1 MLAVRTHRQS
11 IRTWPSQP
19 YRTRAR
25 AISVGKVLV
34 KPRMTNSHVRE
45 RMTAGISPA
54 RRMVPRAPV
63 RDRRLPAVAALWWR
77 RQASSNHTS
86 ACVRRV
92 RYTTTMPVG
101 HSARRRTRAA
111 APGRAS
117 RRNIRRPIWKV
128 RYEVQEPITDLLN
141 WRQAG
146 LVRQGALGPPCGS
159 IPRASV
165 RLPRPARRST
175 VCAVRGRC
183 VVLASGL
190 AACGSRVGGRGLCG
204 GRPGRDRVVERPRG
218 GRDPAARK
226 REQVW
231 IEFGGGSSGEA
242 VKSPIRQLAMA
253 SAHLSLCPVRHRNG
267 QGEAALGV
275 CNGTKFSGCGLSS

>member
-92 RYTTTMPVG
+92 RYTTTTPVG
-101 HSARRRTRAA
+101 HSTRRRTRAA
-111 APGRAS
+111 APG
-117 RRNIRRPIWKV
+117 
-128 RYEVQEPITDLLN
+128 
-141 WRQAG
+141 QAG
-146 LVRQGALGPPCGS
+146 EISVARSGRSGTKSRNRSQISSIGAKPDLYGKARLA
-159 IPRASV
+159 PRAEAYRALACASPALRGAAQSAQCAVGVWCSQAVWLHAALEWVDAGSV
-165 RLPRPARRST
+165 VDGLDGTVWWSGRGAAETPPRESANRFGLSLEEVPQGRRSNH
-175 VCAVRGRC
+175 R
-183 VVLASGL
+183 SGSWPWRL
-190 AACGSRVGGRGLCG
+190 HTYRSARSATGMDRAKPRLEYAMERSLVDVGCR
-204 GRPGRDRVVERPRG
+204 
-218 GRDPAARK
+218 AR
-226 REQVW
+226 
-231 IEFGGGSSGEA
+231 
-242 VKSPIRQLAMA
+242 
-253 SAHLSLCPVRHRNG
+253 
-267 QGEAALGV
+267 
-275 CNGTKFSGCGLSS
+275 

>member
-92 RYTTTMPVG
+92 RYTTTTPVG
-101 HSARRRTRAA
+101 HSTRRRTRAA
-111 APGRAS
+111 APG
-117 RRNIRRPIWKV
+117 
-128 RYEVQEPITDLLN
+128 
-141 WRQAG
+141 QAG
-146 LVRQGALGPPCGS
+146 EISVARSGRSGTKSRNRSQISSIGAKPDLYGKTRLAPPCGS

-190 AACGSRVGGRGLCG
+190 AARGSRVGGRGLCG